1 MLPKL
6 KRTVAVTCLL
16 ATACFVILWMRSF
29 RYNDIVA
36 YREPTRGWWRV
47 ESKNAG
53 LVLRRIYPQSGQD
66 TGRLFF
72 DSSERRN
79 LDDLIS
85 FPLPAFYAGQVFWGM
100 LVPYWLMVTISGLTG
115 ISLLIRRPFRFSLKT
130 LAIAATVIIVTLGM
144 GVAASRLTLG

>member
-1 MLPKL
+1 MLQKL
-6 KRTVAVTCLL
+6 KRTLAVTCLL

-29 RYNDIVA
+29 RHNDIVA

-47 ESKNAG
+47 ESTNAG
-53 LVLRRIYPQSGQD
+53 LILRRIYPQSGQD

-85 FPLPAFYAGQVFWGM
+85 FRLPAFYADQGFWGM
-100 LVPYWLMVTISGLTG
+100 LVPYWLVVAVSGLTG
-115 ISLLIRRPFRFSLKT
+115 IALLIKRPSRFSLRT
-130 LAIAATVIIVTLGM
+130 LAIAATLIVLTLGM